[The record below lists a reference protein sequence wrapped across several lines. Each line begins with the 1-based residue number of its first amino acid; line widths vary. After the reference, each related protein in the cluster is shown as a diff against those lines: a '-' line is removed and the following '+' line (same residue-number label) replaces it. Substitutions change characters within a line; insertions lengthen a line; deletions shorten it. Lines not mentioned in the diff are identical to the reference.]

1 MEFEPI
7 YCRAKYLGSSL
18 TYLLSCRAN
27 REIHNALISQ
37 THQREHMPENHDH
50 DLNCGIQIFLQD
62 NLQL

>member
-7 YCRAKYLGSSL
+7 YRRAKYLGSSL

-37 THQREHMPENHDH
+37 THQREHMPENHD
-50 DLNCGIQIFLQD
+50 LV
-62 NLQL
+62 